1 MTLKVAIVEDDR
13 FLRET
18 LARLVAGAPGMAC
31 VAECDTAEDALK
43 RLPRDWPDV
52 VIMDINLPG
61 RSGIECTARLKSARP
76 TLQILMLTVYEDTE
90 RIFKALK
97 AGASGY
103 LLKRSDPQAILDAI
117 ADVKNGGAPMTSHIA
132 RKVVQSFSAP
142 SGDSI
147 AEALSER
154 EAEILDMASRGFA
167 AKEIATGLGISVPTV
182 NTHLQHIYQKLH
194 VRSRT
199 EAVIKY
205 LNEDR

>member
-1 MTLKVAIVEDDR
+1 MLKVAIVEDDR

-18 LARLVAGAPGMAC
+18 LTRLIADAPGMDCTA
-31 VAECDTAEDALK
+31 AFDTAEDALK
-43 RLPRDWPDV
+43 RLPSDWPDV
-52 VIMDINLPG
+52 VLMDINLPG
-61 RSGIECTARLKSARP
+61 RSGIECAARLKAAHP
-76 TLQILMLTVYEDTE
+76 ALQILMLTVYEDTE

-117 ADVKNGGAPMTSHIA
+117 VEVRNGGAPMTGHIA
-132 RKVVQSFSAP
+132 RMVVQSFRTTGSEPVTA
-142 SGDSI
+142 
-147 AEALSER
+147 ALSER
-154 EAEILDMASRGFA
+154 ETEILELASRGFA
-167 AKEIATGLGISVPTV
+167 TKEIAARLSISVPTV

-205 LNEDR
+205 LNE